1 MARPVDPNA
10 KVELLRA
17 AEAVFVERGLEKAR
31 VEEITARAGRSK
43 GSFYLHFASK
53 EEAFRQIVEA
63 MVARLASFLDCME
76 LDAPRDL
83 PIEDTLHHLR
93 EREVDLFEFLWAN
106 RGLMRMLLQGGG
118 GAQFAH
124 LIDAFAERARE
135 RTNDSLRLGIEAG
148 QYRED
153 VDVEIASFAIAGA
166 YDRLARELVR
176 LDKKPDFRAWILAIQ
191 RFFLAGLATDEV
203 RSVLDRLVS
212 ENPEPP
218 PVSVASPTARGSRRQ
233 PKRPRLE
240 PEPDTPGEDDSLAPK
255 SVRRTTA

>member
-43 GSFYLHFASK
+43 GSFYLHFESK

-83 PIEDTLHHLR
+83 PIDEILHHLR
-93 EREVDLFEFLWAN
+93 EREADLFEFLWAN

-135 RTNDSLRLGIEAG
+135 RTKDALRLGIEAG
-148 QYRED
+148 HYRED
-153 VDVEIASFAIAGA
+153 LDVEIASLAISGA

-176 LDKKPDFRAWILAIQ
+176 LDKKPDFRTWILAIQ
-191 RFFLAGLATDEV
+191 RFFLAGMATDEV
-203 RSVLDRLVS
+203 RSVADRLVS
-212 ENPEPP
+212 GNFEPP
-218 PVSVASPTARGSRRQ
+218 PVSAASPTARGSRRL

-240 PEPDTPGEDDSLAPK
+240 PADDEAPEPAPL
-255 SVRRTTA
+255 SSRRSTA